1 MIMNEREE
9 LEKKLKEELQ
19 WVKCRQRMLDVIEE
33 KLTKMKNIAEQAKEK
48 SLTERELRELNIELN
63 NLSEHVKAIDS
74 ESRIISEWRIL
85 E

>member
-1 MIMNEREE
+1 VIMNEREE

-19 WVKCRQRMLDVIEE
+19 WIKYRQRMLDVIEE
-33 KLTKMKNIAEQAKEK
+33 KLIEMKNIAEQAKEK
-48 SLTERELRELNIELN
+48 SLTEIELRKLNIELN
-63 NLSEHVKAIDS
+63 NLSEQVKAIDS

>member
-1 MIMNEREE
+1 MNEREE

-19 WVKCRQRMLDVIEE
+19 WVKYRQRMLDVIEE
-33 KLTKMKNIAEQAKEK
+33 KLMKMKNIAEQAKEK

-63 NLSEHVKAIDS
+63 NLSEQVKAIDS

-85 E
+85 

>member
-19 WVKCRQRMLDVIEE
+19 WIKYRQRMLDVVEE

-48 SLTERELRELNIELN
+48 SLTERELSELNIELN
-63 NLSEHVKAIDS
+63 NLSEQVKAIDS
-74 ESRIISEWRIL
+74 ESKIISEWRIL
-85 E
+85 

>member
-1 MIMNEREE
+1 MNEREE

-19 WVKCRQRMLDVIEE
+19 WVKYRQRMLDVIEE
-33 KLTKMKNIAEQAKEK
+33 KLTKMKNIAEQAREK
-48 SLTERELRELNIELN
+48 NLTESELRELNAKLN
-63 NLSEHVKAIDS
+63 NLSEQVKAIDS

>member
-19 WVKCRQRMLDVIEE
+19 WVKYRQRMLDVVEE

-48 SLTERELRELNIELN
+48 SLTESELRELNIELN
-63 NLSEHVKAIDS
+63 NLSEQVKAIDS